1 MKLESFETI
10 LVLLL
15 FMAPGAV
22 FLYAFSRRIEGSERA
37 RYIQEQFPFELSGFY
52 VVASAAIHSVLLT
65 GCLLILSLI
74 SAWANEPQ
82 IHSKLFQ
89 PLSNIVSADT
99 SALLLILL
107 VVLAYFFTSLGLG
120 YFAGIWWSKHYVPT
134 IPKWCR
140 QILQLQA
147 IALTQQEI
155 VQLELTLQNQQ
166 PSLEGEWYDFKL
178 LSGKRMTFEV
188 AIRQP
193 KKNQVI
199 WIPSSLIAKMD
210 VRSTQ
215 GTIMLVLGHQ
225 PPNWE
230 DELPSEEAIKP
241 TS

>member
-82 IHSKLFQ
+82 IYSKLFQ

-107 VVLAYFFTSLGLG
+107 VVLAY
-120 YFAGIWWSKHYVPT
+120 
-134 IPKWCR
+134 
-140 QILQLQA
+140 
-147 IALTQQEI
+147 
-155 VQLELTLQNQQ
+155 
-166 PSLEGEWYDFKL
+166 
-178 LSGKRMTFEV
+178 
-188 AIRQP
+188 
-193 KKNQVI
+193 
-199 WIPSSLIAKMD
+199 
-210 VRSTQ
+210 
-215 GTIMLVLGHQ
+215 
-225 PPNWE
+225 
-230 DELPSEEAIKP
+230 
-241 TS
+241 